1 MQETQSR
8 LAQKNCC
15 SDRQNCSQKLCL
27 QDPTASEPSLLLPH
41 QQKILR
47 SEMPHSTQKCIWRN
61 RRHVLLLLEKNI
73 KKKLYINEGAH
84 CFSTFSLHNRKT
96 TAMMRTLKHLLRQ
109 GHGTKIWK
117 TLERKTKHFFSK
129 ICPSAKT
136 CPIQVSRNRWEPCF
150 KETRKHSWDSPAVHG
165 HCYFAVHPKK

>member
-1 MQETQSR
+1 MPARPHCFRAIVAAASPAKNSAKRNASQHTETY
-8 LAQKNCC
+8 LTKQKT
-15 SDRQNCSQKLCL
+15 CL
-27 QDPTASEPSLLLPH
+27 SFAG
-41 QQKILR
+41 
-47 SEMPHSTQKCIWRN
+47 
-61 RRHVLLLLEKNI
+61 KNAF
-73 KKKLYINEGAH
+73 KKNLYINEGAH

-117 TLERKTKHFFSK
+117 TLGRKTKHFFSE

-136 CPIQVSRNRWEPCF
+136 CPMQVSRNRWEPCF